1 MTKRINLKE
10 VLGFV
15 ANGKDCKVM
24 IDDGQ
29 VDVYP
34 ANAQGY
40 GEVVVELE
48 ACDFEE
54 CDNVEEFA
62 EWVNDGFSSTGQ
74 DFELK

>member
-1 MTKRINLKE
+1 MTKRINLEE

-15 ANGKDCKVM
+15 ANGEDCKVM
-24 IDDGQ
+24 IDEGQ

-40 GEVVVELE
+40 GEVVLELE
-48 ACDFEE
+48 AYDFEE
-54 CDNVEEFA
+54 CDNAEHFA
-62 EWVNDGFSSTGQ
+62 EWVNDGLKTTGK

>member
-1 MTKRINLKE
+1 MKKRINLEE

-15 ANGKDCKVM
+15 TNSEDCKVM

-40 GEVVVELE
+40 GEVVLKLE
-48 ACDFEE
+48 SYEFEE
-54 CDNVEEFA
+54 CNSVEEFTD
-62 EWVNDGFSSTGQ
+62 WVNDCFSTT
-74 DFELK
+74 DKNFELK

>member
-1 MTKRINLKE
+1 MTKRIDLKE
-10 VLGFV
+10 VLEFV

-34 ANAQGY
+34 INAQGY
-40 GEVVVELE
+40 GKVVVELE
-48 ACDFEE
+48 AYDFKE
-54 CDNVEEFA
+54 CNSPDEFV
-62 EWVNDGFSSTGQ
+62 EWVNDYFIYTGK

>member
-1 MTKRINLKE
+1 MKKRINLEE

-15 ANGKDCKVM
+15 ARGEDCKVM

-48 ACDFEE
+48 AYDFEE
-54 CDNVEEFA
+54 CDSVEEYV
-62 EWVNDGFSSTGQ
+62 EWLNDYFKSTDT
-74 DFELK
+74 DFEIK